1 MLIFLDYTAIAYDRV
16 YPPFVAMKSLA
27 DEPKPFRVDFSI
39 RLESR
44 IRQFRSGDGAWI
56 SAFNFRKP
64 GVIPR
69 GKSTP

>member
-44 IRQFRSGDGAWI
+44 IRQFRSGDGA
-56 SAFNFRKP
+56 
-64 GVIPR
+64 
-69 GKSTP
+69 